1 MKRTTFR
8 GRRVAQIE
16 SSELRLT
23 VTQEGGHVAEL
34 LHKATGVSPL
44 WIPEWTSIE
53 PSEFSPAQHAD
64 YGDGPESR
72 LVAGLMGHNICL
84 DLFGTP
90 DAEEAAA
97 GMPVHGEA
105 PVAAYEM
112 TGNERALEIAA
123 NLPKAEMKFRRSIEI
138 ANEGVVCFE
147 EIVENYSCTDRP
159 IGWTQHVTLGAPF
172 LERGCTRFS
181 LSGTRS
187 KVYEGEF
194 NDGLG
199 MQLPGAEFEWPLCP
213 RKDGGVDDFST
224 FTREEVSGGFTAHL
238 MNMAGDHAFFAAWSP
253 RFELVFGYVWRC
265 EDFPWLARWEEN
277 HLRPWA
283 PWNSRGFAIGMEF
296 GVSPMV
302 ESRRQMVDRGKMFN
316 VPTFR
321 WVPAQSLH
329 SVRYCA
335 FFRSAAAM
343 PQGVR
348 WDGGRMI
355 ALL

>member
-8 GRRVAQIE
+8 GRRAAQIE

-23 VTQEGGHVAEL
+23 VTQEGGHIAEL
-34 LHKATGVSPL
+34 VHKATGVSPL
-44 WIPEWTSIE
+44 WIPEWRSIE
-53 PSEFSPAQHAD
+53 PSEFSPELHAD
-64 YGDGPESR
+64 FGDGPESR

-84 DLFGTP
+84 DLFGSP
-90 DAEEAAA
+90 DPEEAAA
-97 GMPVHGEA
+97 GIPVHGEA

-123 NLPKAEMKFRRSIEI
+123 NLPKAEMNFRRSIEI
-138 ANEGVVCFE
+138 ADNGIVCFE

-172 LERGCTRFS
+172 LERGSTRFS

-187 KVYEGEF
+187 KVYEGDF

-224 FTREEVSGGFTAHL
+224 FTKRGSVRRVHRAPDEYGGGSRILCRVVTAFR
-238 MNMAGDHAFFAAWSP
+238 AGVWVRMETRGLSVACALGGESSPALGSMEQPRLRAW
-253 RFELVFGYVWRC
+253 
-265 EDFPWLARWEEN
+265 D
-277 HLRPWA
+277 
-283 PWNSRGFAIGMEF
+283 
-296 GVSPMV
+296 GV
-302 ESRRQMVDRGKMFN
+302 RRISYGGIATADGGPGKMFST
-316 VPTFR
+316 PTFR
-321 WVPAQSLH
+321 WIPAQSSR

-335 FFRSAAAM
+335 FLRSAGAM

-348 WDGGRMI
+348 WDGGRI
-355 ALL
+355 VALL